1 MVEGVKTNKQ
11 QLRLLQ
17 HLQPT
22 ATKIKLSK
30 SITSTYC
37 YYINVSVNMRLSVE
51 RKPIRVNPDP
61 KRVIARFFFNGNDR
75 AKEVIQRVMGISE
88 EDAFSIISPLLQ
100 EYSKRHRNI
109 TRVLNR
115 HCSKLK
121 PLFAELD
128 IDFDTLTVYRKLLIG
143 SYFTHEYSIES
154 AAFFN
159 PSIIQDPDQTELQEG
174 QRRVIMSFRAVGE
187 GHISSIT
194 FRRAL
199 FDKYNN
205 ITVLPAGNYIDEA
218 EIVRNAV
225 YNKKLF
231 FDKAAITQI
240 NIAVLEELESK
251 LDHHFEYSNLRRII
265 LDSQKG
271 QESDLKKLE
280 YDKVLWLAD
289 SYYEIVF
296 SLDTDISDRVIF
308 PISEYERKGIED
320 ARFVEFK
327 ADDGSSI
334 YYATYTAYDGALI
347 MPKLLQTNDF
357 YNFKIMPLYGAGA
370 QNKNLALFP
379 RKINGKYVM
388 ISRID
393 GCNNYIMYSDKINI
407 WEKPILLQQP
417 KFTWEFIQIGNCG
430 SPIETEQGWIVITHG
445 VGPMRRYVL
454 GASLLKLD
462 DPAVEIGRLSE
473 PLLIPN
479 SEEREGYVPN
489 VIYSCGS
496 IVNNGKLVIPYGLSD
511 YSTSFAEIDMND
523 LINKLIEEGKQ
534 QKAAKKKH
542 VTAKEEVVSK

>member
-1 MVEGVKTNKQ
+1 
-11 QLRLLQ
+11 
-17 HLQPT
+17 
-22 ATKIKLSK
+22 
-30 SITSTYC
+30 
-37 YYINVSVNMRLSVE
+37 MRLSIE
-51 RKPIRVNPDP
+51 RKPVRVNPDP

-75 AKEVIQRVMGISE
+75 AKEVIERVME
-88 EDAFSIISPLLQ
+88 LTEDEAFGIISPLLQ

-121 PLFAELD
+121 NLFEELN
-128 IDFDTLTVYRKLLIG
+128 IDYDSLTVYLKLLIG

-159 PSIIQDPDQTELQEG
+159 PSIIEDPDQTELEDG
-174 QRRVIMSFRAVGE
+174 ERRVIISFRAVGE

-199 FDKYNN
+199 IDRYNN
-205 ITVLPAGNYIDEA
+205 ITVIPAGSYIDEA

-231 FDKAAITQI
+231 FDKAVITQI
-240 NIAVLEELESK
+240 NLDVLNEIEGK
-251 LDHHFEYSNLRRII
+251 LDHHFEYANLRRILI
-265 LDSQKG
+265 DSQRL
-271 QESDLKKLE
+271 QEDDMKKLE
-280 YDKVLWLAD
+280 YDKILWLAD

-296 SLDTDISDRVIF
+296 SMDTDISDRVIF

-320 ARFVEFK
+320 ARFVKFTN
-327 ADDGSSI
+327 DDGSSV

-357 YNFKIMPLYGAGA
+357 YNFRIMPLYGDGA

-407 WEKPILLQQP
+407 WEKPVQLQKP
-417 KFTWEFIQIGNCG
+417 KFSWEFVQIGNCG
-430 SPIETEQGWIVITHG
+430 SPIETEYGWLMITHG
-445 VGPMRRYVL
+445 VGPMRKYVL
-454 GASLLKLD
+454 SVSLLKLD
-462 DPAVEIGRLSE
+462 DPAVEIGRLKE
-473 PLLIPN
+473 PLLVPN

-496 IVNNGKLVIPYGLSD
+496 IIHNDKLIIPYGLSD
-511 YSTSFAEIDMND
+511 YSTSFAEVPVGA
-523 LINKLIEEGKQ
+523 LIERLLSDG
-534 QKAAKKKH
+534 
-542 VTAKEEVVSK
+542 V

>member
-1 MVEGVKTNKQ
+1 
-11 QLRLLQ
+11 
-17 HLQPT
+17 
-22 ATKIKLSK
+22 
-30 SITSTYC
+30 
-37 YYINVSVNMRLSVE
+37 MRLSIE

-75 AKEVIQRVMGISE
+75 AKEVIERVMLISE
-88 EDAFSIISPLLQ
+88 DDAFGIVSPLLQ

-121 PLFAELD
+121 PLFLELN

-159 PSIIQDPDQTELQEG
+159 PSIVEDPDQTELEDG
-174 QRRVIMSFRAVGE
+174 QRRVIISFRAVGE

-194 FRRAL
+194 FRRAWI
-199 FDKYNN
+199 DKDNN
-205 ITVLPAGNYIDEA
+205 ISIQPAGSYIDEA

-231 FDKAAITQI
+231 FEKAAITQI
-240 NIAVLEELESK
+240 NIDVISELESK
-251 LDHHFEYSNLRRII
+251 LDHHFEYANLRRII
-265 LDSQKG
+265 MDSQKL
-271 QESDLKKLE
+271 QEDDMKRLE

-320 ARFVEFK
+320 ARFVQFTN
-327 ADDGSSI
+327 DDGSKL
-334 YYATYTAYDGALI
+334 YYATYTAYDGSLI
-347 MPKLLQTNDF
+347 MPKLLQTTDF

-379 RKINGKYVM
+379 RKVNGKYVM

-407 WEKPILLQQP
+407 WEEPVMLQQP
-417 KFTWEFIQIGNCG
+417 KFSWEFVQIGNCG
-430 SPIETEQGWIVITHG
+430 SPIETPDGWIMITHG
-445 VGPMRRYVL
+445 VGPMRRYAL
-454 GASLLKLD
+454 GANLLKLD
-462 DPAVEIGRLSE
+462 DPTVEIGRLKE

-479 SEEREGYVPN
+479 SDEREGYVPN
-489 VIYSCGS
+489 VLYSCGA
-496 IVNNGKLVIPYGLSD
+496 IVHNNKLIIPYGVSD
-511 YSTSFAEIDMND
+511 SSTAFAEVCLDE
-523 LINKLIEEGKQ
+523 LLTKLKTEG
-534 QKAAKKKH
+534 
-542 VTAKEEVVSK
+542 

>member
-1 MVEGVKTNKQ
+1 
-11 QLRLLQ
+11 
-17 HLQPT
+17 
-22 ATKIKLSK
+22 
-30 SITSTYC
+30 
-37 YYINVSVNMRLSVE
+37 MRLSIE

-61 KRVIARFFFNGNDR
+61 KRVIARFFFNGNER
-75 AKEVIQRVMGISE
+75 AKEVIQRVMGIDE
-88 EDAFSIISPLLQ
+88 EITFGIVSPLLQ

-109 TRVLNR
+109 TRVLSR

-128 IDFDTLTVYRKLLIG
+128 IDYDTLTVYRKLLIG

-159 PSIIQDPDQTELQEG
+159 PSIVEDPDQTELEDG
-174 QRRVIMSFRAVGE
+174 ERRVIISFRAVGE

-199 FDKYNN
+199 IDKNNN
-205 ITVLPAGNYIDEA
+205 ITIIPSGNYIDEA

-231 FDKAAITQI
+231 FEKAVTTQI
-240 NIAVLEELESK
+240 SIDVLKEVESQ
-251 LDHHFEYSNLRRII
+251 LDHHFEYSNLRRVIQ
-265 LDSQKG
+265 DSQHL
-271 QESDLKKLE
+271 QESDMLRLE
-280 YDKVLWLAD
+280 YDKILWLAD

-296 SLDTDISDRVIF
+296 SMDTDISDRVIF

-320 ARFVEFK
+320 ARFVKFFNT
-327 ADDGSSI
+327 DGTST
-334 YYATYTAYDGALI
+334 YYATYTAYDGSLI
-347 MPKLLQTNDF
+347 MPKLLQTSDF
-357 YNFKIMPLYGAGA
+357 YNFRIMPLYGTGA

-379 RKINGKYVM
+379 RKVNGKYAM
-388 ISRID
+388 IARID

-417 KFTWEFIQIGNCG
+417 KYSWEFIQIGNCG
-430 SPIETEQGWIVITHG
+430 SPIETEHGWIVITHG
-445 VGPMRRYVL
+445 VGPMRRYAL

-462 DPAVEIGRLSE
+462 DPVVEIGRLNE

-489 VIYSCGS
+489 VLYSCGA
-496 IVNNGKLVIPYGLSD
+496 IVHNNKLIIPYGVSD
-511 YSTSFAEIDMND
+511 SSTAFAEVDMDD
-523 LINKLIEEGKQ
+523 LIDKLI
-534 QKAAKKKH
+534 
-542 VTAKEEVVSK
+542 KEDRA

>member
-1 MVEGVKTNKQ
+1 
-11 QLRLLQ
+11 
-17 HLQPT
+17 
-22 ATKIKLSK
+22 
-30 SITSTYC
+30 
-37 YYINVSVNMRLSVE
+37 MRLSIE
-51 RKPIRVNPDP
+51 RKPIRINPDP

-75 AKEVIQRVMGISE
+75 AKEVIQRVMALDEDTAFGIV
-88 EDAFSIISPLLQ
+88 SPLLQ

-109 TRVLNR
+109 TRALNR

-121 PLFAELD
+121 PLFTELE
-128 IDFDTLTVYRKLLIG
+128 IDYDTLTVYRKLLIG

-159 PSIIQDPDQTELQEG
+159 PSIVEDPDQTELQEG
-174 QRRVIMSFRAVGE
+174 QRRVIISFRAVGE

-199 FDKYNN
+199 IDQANN
-205 ITVLPAGNYIDEA
+205 ITVTPAGSYIDEA

-231 FDKAAITQI
+231 FEKAAVTQI
-240 NIAVLEELESK
+240 DINVLNELESK
-251 LDHHFEYSNLRRII
+251 LDHHFEYANLRRII
-265 LDSQKG
+265 SDSQKL
-271 QESDLKKLE
+271 QESDMKRLE

-320 ARFVEFK
+320 ARFVHFK
-327 ADDGSSI
+327 NDDDSMV
-334 YYATYTAYDGALI
+334 YYATYTAYDGSLI

-379 RKINGKYVM
+379 RKINGKFVM

-407 WEKPILLQQP
+407 WEKPIKLQEP
-417 KFTWEFIQIGNCG
+417 KFSWEFIQIGNCG
-430 SPIETEQGWIVITHG
+430 SPIETKKGWIVITHG

-462 DPAVEIGRLSE
+462 DPEVEIGRLKE

-479 SEEREGYVPN
+479 SDEREGYVPN
-489 VIYSCGS
+489 VLYSCGAL
-496 IVNNGKLVIPYGLSD
+496 VHNGKLIIPYGVSD
-511 YSTSFAEIDMND
+511 SSTAFAEVD
-523 LINKLIEEGKQ
+523 LNELVNKLIEDKKESDKA
-534 QKAAKKKH
+534 QK
-542 VTAKEEVVSK
+542 

>member
-1 MVEGVKTNKQ
+1 
-11 QLRLLQ
+11 
-17 HLQPT
+17 
-22 ATKIKLSK
+22 
-30 SITSTYC
+30 
-37 YYINVSVNMRLSVE
+37 MRLSII
-51 RKPIRVNPDP
+51 RKPIRINPDP

-75 AKEVIQRVMGISE
+75 AKEVIQRVMNISE
-88 EDAFSIISPLLQ
+88 EIAFGIVSPLLQ

-109 TRVLNR
+109 TRALNR
-115 HCSKLK
+115 NCTRLM
-121 PLFAELD
+121 PLFKELD
-128 IDFDTLTVYRKLLIG
+128 IDFDSITVYRKLLIG

-159 PSIIQDPDQTELQEG
+159 PSIVEDPDQTELHEG
-174 QRRVIMSFRAVGE
+174 QKRVIISFRAVGE

-199 FDKYNN
+199 IDQNN
-205 ITVLPAGNYIDEA
+205 KITVLPAGSYIDEA

-231 FDKAAITQI
+231 FEKAAITQI
-240 NIAVLEELESK
+240 DINVLKELEGK

-265 LDSQKG
+265 IDSQAL
-271 QESDLKKLE
+271 QEGDLKKLE

-320 ARFVEFK
+320 ARFVQFID
-327 ADDGSSI
+327 DDGSSV

-357 YNFKIMPLYGAGA
+357 INFKIMPLYGAGA

-379 RKINGKYVM
+379 RKINGRYAM

-407 WEKPILLQQP
+407 WEKPILLQKP

-430 SPIETEQGWIVITHG
+430 SPIETEHGWIVITHG

-454 GASLLKLD
+454 GASLMKLS
-462 DPAVEIGRLSE
+462 DPAVEIGRLKE
-473 PLLIPN
+473 PLLVPN
-479 SEEREGYVPN
+479 SDEREGYVPN
-489 VIYSCGS
+489 VLYSCGA
-496 IVNNGKLVIPYGLSD
+496 IIHNGKLIIPYGVSD
-511 YSTSFAEIDMND
+511 SSTAFAEVD
-523 LINKLIEEGKQ
+523 LAELLEKLIADGSE
-534 QKAAKKKH
+534 
-542 VTAKEEVVSK
+542 

>member
-1 MVEGVKTNKQ
+1 
-11 QLRLLQ
+11 
-17 HLQPT
+17 
-22 ATKIKLSK
+22 
-30 SITSTYC
+30 
-37 YYINVSVNMRLSVE
+37 MRLSIE
-51 RKPIRVNPDP
+51 RKPIRINPDP

-75 AKEVIQRVMGISE
+75 AKEVIQRVMNISE
-88 EDAFSIISPLLQ
+88 DMAFGIVSPLLQ

-109 TRVLNR
+109 TRALNR

-121 PLFAELD
+121 PLFTELD
-128 IDFDTLTVYRKLLIG
+128 IDYDSLTVYRKLLIG

-159 PSIIQDPDQTELQEG
+159 PSIVEDPDQTELQEG
-174 QRRVIMSFRAVGE
+174 QRRVIISFRAVGE

-199 FDKYNN
+199 IDQANN
-205 ITVLPAGNYIDEA
+205 ITVLPAGSYIDEA

-231 FDKAAITQI
+231 FNKAAVTQI
-240 NIAVLEELESK
+240 DINVLNELESK
-251 LDHHFEYSNLRRII
+251 LDHHFEYANLRRII
-265 LDSQKG
+265 SDSQKL
-271 QESDLKKLE
+271 QDTDMKKLE

-320 ARFVEFK
+320 ARFVHFK
-327 ADDGSSI
+327 NDDDSTV
-334 YYATYTAYDGALI
+334 YYATYTAYDGSLI

-357 YNFKIMPLYGAGA
+357 YNFKIMPLYGNGA

-379 RKINGKYVM
+379 RKINGKFAM

-393 GCNNYIMYSDKINI
+393 GWNNYIMYSDKINI
-407 WEKPILLQQP
+407 WEKPIKLQQP
-417 KFTWEFIQIGNCG
+417 KFSWEFIQIGNCG
-430 SPIETEQGWIVITHG
+430 SPIETEHGWIMITHG

-462 DPAVEIGRLSE
+462 DPEVEIGRLKE

-479 SEEREGYVPN
+479 SDEREGYVPN
-489 VIYSCGS
+489 VLYSCGS
-496 IVNNGKLVIPYGLSD
+496 IVHNGKLIIPYGVSD
-511 YSTSFAEIDMND
+511 SSTAFAEVDMNE
-523 LINKLIEEGKQ
+523 LIAKLI
-534 QKAAKKKH
+534 ADKKETDKSG
-542 VTAKEEVVSK
+542 V

>member
-1 MVEGVKTNKQ
+1 
-11 QLRLLQ
+11 
-17 HLQPT
+17 
-22 ATKIKLSK
+22 
-30 SITSTYC
+30 
-37 YYINVSVNMRLSVE
+37 MRLSIE

-75 AKEVIQRVMGISE
+75 AKEVIERVMGISE
-88 EDAFSIISPLLQ
+88 EEAFGIVSPLLQ

-121 PLFAELD
+121 HLFHELN
-128 IDFDTLTVYRKLLIG
+128 IDFDLLTVYRKLLIG

-159 PSIIQDPDQTELQEG
+159 PSIVEDPDQTELEDG
-174 QRRVIMSFRAVGE
+174 QKRMIISFRAVGE

-205 ITVLPAGNYIDEA
+205 ITIQPSGSYIDEA

-231 FDKAAITQI
+231 FEKAAITQI
-240 NIAVLEELESK
+240 NIDVINELESK
-251 LDHHFEYSNLRRII
+251 LDHHFEYANLRRII
-265 LDSQKG
+265 LDSQKL
-271 QESDLKKLE
+271 QENDMKRLE

-296 SLDTDISDRVIF
+296 SLDTDLSDRVIF

-320 ARFVEFK
+320 ARFVKFIN
-327 ADDGSSI
+327 DDGSYI
-334 YYATYTAYDGALI
+334 YYATYTAYDGSLI
-347 MPKLLQTNDF
+347 MPKLLQTSDF
-357 YNFKIMPLYGAGA
+357 YSFKIMPLYGEGA

-379 RKINGKYVM
+379 RKVNGKFVM

-430 SPIETEQGWIVITHG
+430 SPIETADGWIVITHG

-462 DPAVEIGRLSE
+462 DPAVEIGRLRE

-479 SEEREGYVPN
+479 SDEREGYVPN
-489 VIYSCGS
+489 VLYSCGA
-496 IVNNGKLVIPYGLSD
+496 IVHNDKLIIPYGVSD
-511 YSTSFAEIDMND
+511 SSTAFAEVCLDA
-523 LINKLIEEGKQ
+523 LLKKLKED
-534 QKAAKKKH
+534 AS
-542 VTAKEEVVSK
+542 EEVKIQK

>member
-1 MVEGVKTNKQ
+1 
-11 QLRLLQ
+11 
-17 HLQPT
+17 
-22 ATKIKLSK
+22 
-30 SITSTYC
+30 
-37 YYINVSVNMRLSVE
+37 MRLAVT
-51 RKPIRVNPDP
+51 RKPVRVYPDP

-75 AKEVIQRVMGISE
+75 AKEVIERVNAISE
-88 EDAFSIISPLLQ
+88 EEAFSIISPLLQ

-121 PLFAELD
+121 PLIAELN
-128 IDFDTLTVYRKLLIG
+128 IDYDTLTVYRKLLIG

-159 PSIIQDPDQTELQEG
+159 PSIVDDPDQSELKEG
-174 QRRVIMSFRAVGE
+174 EKRVIISFRAVGE

-199 FDKYNN
+199 IDKYND
-205 ITVLPAGNYIDEA
+205 ITVLPAGMYIDEA

-231 FDKAAITQI
+231 FDKAVSTQI
-240 NIAVLEELESK
+240 NIDVLKEIEGK
-251 LDHHFEYSNLRRII
+251 LDHHFEYSNLRSII
-265 LDSQKG
+265 LDSQKL
-271 QESDLKKLE
+271 QEDDIKKLE

-320 ARFVEFK
+320 ARFVDFK
-327 ADDGSSI
+327 NEDGTSV

-379 RKINGKYVM
+379 RKVNGKYVM

-407 WEKPILLQQP
+407 WEKPILLQKP
-417 KFTWEFIQIGNCG
+417 AFTWEFIQIGNCG
-430 SPIETEQGWIVITHG
+430 SPIETEDGWLMITHG

-462 DPAVEIGRLSE
+462 DPEVEIGRLKE

-479 SEEREGYVPN
+479 SDEREGYVPN
-489 VIYSCGS
+489 VLYSCGS
-496 IVNNGKLVIPYGLSD
+496 ILHNDKLIIPYGISD
-511 YSTSFAEIDMND
+511 SSTGFAEVD
-523 LINKLIEEGKQ
+523 LRDLLNKLKEDGATVLNKAEEKQ
-534 QKAAKKKH
+534 
-542 VTAKEEVVSK
+542 VVES